1 MEQPE
6 KYRQARDLF
15 FQTDLTQA
23 EIARIIGISTRTLF
37 RWMKQDEWK
46 RIRRAARLAPA
57 ALVESYYVQLHDL
70 NSAICSRQPGQ
81 RFPTY
86 QEAEINRKMVYSLG
100 KLKGQVAQPE
110 NIQMMMS
117 FTSFLYKQNPGLAQQ
132 VIEYSNDF
140 LIKEAKNC
148 RHAWEMEYECDD
160 EEPTLTDPASPAPP
174 APSQP
179 APPPV
184 DPIIA
189 ANTFEVHY
197 EPMVKADD
205 LKALPAESGVYIV
218 CEAFERDN
226 NILICS
232 EHYVADADNIRSAAT
247 KLMATFTCKM
257 QPRGHTSLYIR
268 YAKIASPHRAQITH
282 AIIRGSS
289 LPQMDIPNEI
299 KTTFPYPDT
308 TLRITGEK
316 PYTHDIIELK
326 HNPASHNGLDI
337 SRAYADTN
345 KT

>member
-57 ALVESYYVQLHDL
+57 ALVESYYLQLHDL
-70 NSAICSRQPGQ
+70 NSAICSREPGQ
-81 RFPTY
+81 RIPTY

-100 KLKGQVAQPE
+100 KLKGHVAQPE
-110 NIQMMMS
+110 NIQVMMS
-117 FTSFLYKQNPGLAQQ
+117 FTSFLYKQNPELAAQ
-132 VIEYSNDF
+132 VVEYSNDF
-140 LIKEAKNC
+140 LVKEVKNC

-160 EEPTLTDPASPAPP
+160 EEPVPTDPASPATP

-179 APPPV
+179 APPPPV
-184 DPIIA
+184 DPIVA
-189 ANTFEVHY
+189 ANTFDVHY
-197 EPMVKADD
+197 EPMVKADN

-218 CEAFERDN
+218 CEAFERN
-226 NILICS
+226 NEILLCS
-232 EHYVADADNIRSAAT
+232 EHHVAEADDIRSAAT
-247 KLMATFTCKM
+247 KLLATFTCKM

-268 YAKIASPHRAQITH
+268 YAKIAPPHRAQISH
-282 AIIRGSS
+282 ALIRESYN
-289 LPQMDIPNEI
+289 PEMNIPTTLKN
-299 KTTFPYPDT
+299 TFPYPDT

-316 PYTHDIIELK
+316 PYTSQVIKLK

-337 SRAYADTN
+337 S
-345 KT
+345 